1 MKDMI
6 TGHTK
11 LTGLLGSPVEHSISP
26 MMHNESF
33 RVLGLDYAYLAFDVG
48 EQELEIAVEGLK
60 ALKVKGFNL
69 TMPNKNRMCRLCDQL
84 SPAAEIIGAVNTVEN
99 RNGELVGH
107 STDGSGY
114 MLAVKNAGYEIL
126 GKKMTLF
133 GAGGAGTSILVQA
146 ALDGVAE
153 ISVFN
158 RRTPFFERAEQ
169 IIRKLNERTSCKIRL
184 YDYEDASVLRR
195 EIGDSAILTNATSV
209 GMAPNLEACILKD
222 TSILHPD
229 LIVSDVIYNPKETKL
244 LKMAKEAG
252 CRTFNGM
259 YMLLYQGAEAF
270 RIWTGQEMP
279 VEHIKQM
286 FFAS

>member
-286 FFAS
+286 FFVS